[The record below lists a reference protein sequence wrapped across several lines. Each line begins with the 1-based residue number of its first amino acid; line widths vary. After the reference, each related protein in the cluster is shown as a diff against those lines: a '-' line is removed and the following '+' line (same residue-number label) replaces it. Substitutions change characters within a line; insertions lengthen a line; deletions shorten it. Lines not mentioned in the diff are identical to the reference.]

1 MEILNLNDFKRNI
14 QKGEGGLRANTGY
27 NCVHGSYSESSLGT
41 FTCNLNPS
49 FGLNIYIKSSK
60 Y

>member
-1 MEILNLNDFKRNI
+1 MNDFKRNI

-41 FTCNLNPS
+41 FTCNLDPS